1 MDDSVVVQ
9 QIMSVGMTVDAR
21 IMSMK
26 MFHAMHQVYIDYLTD
41 PANYAANHANHLK
54 TN

>member
-1 MDDSVVVQ
+1 MDDQVTVQ
-9 QIMSVGMTVDAR
+9 QVMSVGMTIDAR
-21 IMSMK
+21 VMSMK

-41 PANYAANHANHLK
+41 PANYATNHAKHLK